1 MLYLLICAFLI
12 VLPLWTTPKLVGV
25 ALLII
30 KAGIPVYFVC
40 IYWKGKPRW
49 IRKLT
54 RKYSLFPPS
63 DYISCHI
70 NRISKK
76 TYLILQ
82 NYRFNGHS
90 GSTSF
95 SSPSRR
101 ELVQVCECFYQLH
114 KIVYQVSGFPFNNRL
129 FHYFQTYVGI

>member
-70 NRISKK
+70 DCDIEYPKK

-114 KIVYQVSGFPFNNRL
+114 KIVYQIPLFPNICWNL
-129 FHYFQTYVGI
+129 TIN